1 MRLTLTQVRHG
12 YTEQGTS
19 YPNISKKILI
29 VLILIFSEC
38 AVNGRSSQLIDTDF
52 ISLGTF
58 IHSFTDSFIHMPNQ
72 FA

>member
-1 MRLTLTQVRHG
+1 MATQNKVHLIQI
-12 YTEQGTS
+12 YL
-19 YPNISKKILI
+19 KKILI